1 MDDTAN
7 AHDYDYEDYYDVSEE
22 AMYQQAALLRHTSS
36 FPTSSSFSYAIA
48 IDFGQFL
55 PSRAASAS
63 VSMTEP
69 QQQQQHRQYVAAALL
84 EWWISYH
91 ATILIRRTPAVVKI
105 TGTTSNDSVLVL
117 HAKFPEDDHVDFADE
132 TRTTTTKI
140 EDTIRASVKKIEVED
155 LGDMNA
161 SDLRTSMTNS
171 TTTITKPPPN
181 SMVLVGSSASSSV
194 ELPST
199 TQSFK
204 DTHNHN
210 PNTNTPKTR
219 VPQQK
224 QHQPQQQPLH
234 GIHDLHTLEQ
244 QLRVKVVFNTTNGH
258 VYLVGEAK
266 KLAKKVYP
274 IRNILRHYH
283 WRLSGQ
289 ES

>member
-117 HAKFPEDDHVDFADE
+117 HAKFPEDGVDYADE
-132 TRTTTTKI
+132 KRTTTQQI

-161 SDLRTSMTNS
+161 SDLQTTMTNS
-171 TTTITKPPPN
+171 TTITKPPPN
-181 SMVLVGSSASSSV
+181 SVVLVGSCRTRR
-194 ELPST
+194 E
-199 TQSFK
+199 Q
-204 DTHNHN
+204 
-210 PNTNTPKTR
+210 KTM
-219 VPQQK
+219 
-224 QHQPQQQPLH
+224 
-234 GIHDLHTLEQ
+234 
-244 QLRVKVVFNTTNGH
+244 
-258 VYLVGEAK
+258 
-266 KLAKKVYP
+266 
-274 IRNILRHYH
+274 
-283 WRLSGQ
+283 
-289 ES
+289 